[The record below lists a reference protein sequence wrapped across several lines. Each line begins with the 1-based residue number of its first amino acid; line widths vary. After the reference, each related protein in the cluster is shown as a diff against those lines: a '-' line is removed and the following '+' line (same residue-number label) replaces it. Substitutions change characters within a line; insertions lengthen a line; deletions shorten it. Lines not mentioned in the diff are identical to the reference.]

1 MVAENSSDSE
11 LNLQKKFRLQLTQI
25 YSHADICIVPPT
37 PRLRSLVWKEAS
49 SMLTLQMWSMN
60 SYHKYDY

>member
-25 YSHADICIVPPT
+25 YSHADICSSPHPT
-37 PRLRSLVWKEAS
+37 PEKPRLERSVFNADIAVVVYEYLS
-49 SMLTLQMWSMN
+49 
-60 SYHKYDY
+60 

>member
-25 YSHADICIVPPT
+25 YSHADICSSPT
-37 PRLRSLVWKEAS
+37 PRLRSFVWKAAS

-60 SYHKYDY
+60 SYYKYDY